1 MCLVNMEKI
10 NLTWW
15 DGKTIKNWGDALNPI
30 LAGRISKKEITYIPL
45 NDKSENTRV
54 SMIGSIL
61 NSIDTNNLIIWGSGF
76 IADTNTLKKKPKEI
90 CAVRG
95 KLTRNLLLKQG
106 YNCPEIYGDPALLY
120 PKYYFPKINKK
131 YKLGI
136 IPHYID
142 ANNIWL
148 NQFKNSD
155 EILIINILDDINS
168 VVDKILSCEKI
179 ISSSLH
185 GIIAADSYNIPSL
198 WVEFSDKVI
207 GKGFKFHDYFS
218 SVKRKDTESI
228 KISKE
233 TTLASIEK
241 VIYDYKIDIDLEKL
255 YNSCPFKK

>member
-1 MCLVNMEKI
+1 MDKI
-10 NLTWW
+10 NLSWW
-15 DGKTIKNWGDALNPI
+15 TGTGGKNWGDALNPI
-30 LAGRISKKEITYIPL
+30 LAKLISNKEIVSIPL
-45 NDKSENTRV
+45 KDDSNIFRYY
-54 SMIGSIL
+54 MIGSIL
-61 NSIDTNNLIIWGSGF
+61 HSVNSNNSIVWGSGF
-76 IADTNTLKKKPKEI
+76 ISINDKIPKKPKEI
-90 CAVRG
+90 HAVRG

-106 YNCPEIYGDPALLY
+106 CSCPEIYGDPALLY

-148 NQFKNSD
+148 NQFKNNN
-155 EILIINILDDINS
+155 EILIINILEGINK
-168 VVDKILSCEKI
+168 VVDDILSCDCI

-207 GKGFKFHDYFS
+207 GNGFKFRDYFS
-218 SVKRKDTESI
+218 SVNRIDTTPI
-228 KISKE
+228 KID
-233 TTLASIEK
+233 TTTKLADIMNQF
-241 VIYDYKIDIDLEKL
+241 YDYKIDIDLEKL